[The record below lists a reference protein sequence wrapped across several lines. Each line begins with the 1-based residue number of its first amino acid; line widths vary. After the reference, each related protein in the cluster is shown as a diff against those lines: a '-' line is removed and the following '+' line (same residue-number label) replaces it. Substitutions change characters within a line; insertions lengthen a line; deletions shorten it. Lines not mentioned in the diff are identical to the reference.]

1 MNDLT
6 NRKGRKM
13 KKILIGI
20 CMVMMLSFV
29 RILTS
34 CGEETCNHK
43 EEIVLGKAATCTE
56 TGLSDGKKCS
66 VCNEVLVKQIR

>member
-1 MNDLT
+1 
-6 NRKGRKM
+6 M

-20 CMVMMLSFV
+20 CMVMMLFFV
-29 RILTS
+29 GILTS

-56 TGLSDGKKCS
+56 TGLSDGKKM
-66 VCNEVLVKQIR
+66 